1 VKYSSVWGRRLRCGV
16 SRTSEVACRAERR
29 ALTSP
34 ASWMAPPN
42 SSSFSVS
49 VVLPASGCEMMAQ
62 LRRRSTSSRRR
73 AASKACPSRPPYQLL
88 RPALQQGGK
97 PSLLDTAASSE
108 RACTAGPLCACS
120 AAPLVLASGAS
131 AGLLPASV
139 SVAAAWDV
147 QRRRCAPGRRTR
159 PAQRSAAAQRA
170 SHAVSQPRLCR
181 CRRCS
186 RSVPMLR
193 AAAPAGSATRAR
205 EAVTS
210 FKEVEQYSYA
220 SSESS
225 RCTHLS

>member
-1 VKYSSVWGRRLRCGV
+1 VWGCRLG
-16 SRTSEVACRAERR
+16 CRGAPHVGGGLPRR
-29 ALTSP
+29 APRLDVP
-34 ASWMAPPN
+34 GLLDGAAKQQQLLGQRGLAGVGVRDDGPVAAPQHLLAQARRVKSLPGPP
-42 SSSFSVS
+42 SVS
-49 VVLPASGCEMMAQ
+49 AAAACSSAKQPA
-62 LRRRSTSSRRR
+62 
-73 AASKACPSRPPYQLL
+73 KAPDR
-88 RPALQQGGK
+88 
-97 PSLLDTAASSE
+97 AASSE

-120 AAPLVLASGAS
+120 ATPLVLASGAS

-147 QRRRCAPGRRTR
+147 QRSRCAPGRRTR

-170 SHAVSQPRLCR
+170 SHAVSQPRLCK

-210 FKEVEQYSYA
+210 FKQAEQ
-220 SSESS
+220 
-225 RCTHLS
+225 